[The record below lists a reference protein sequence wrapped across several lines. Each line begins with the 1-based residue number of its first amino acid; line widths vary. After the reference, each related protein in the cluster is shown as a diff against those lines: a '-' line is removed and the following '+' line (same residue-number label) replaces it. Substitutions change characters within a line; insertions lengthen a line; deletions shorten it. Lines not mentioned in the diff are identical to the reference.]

1 MLVIFL
7 IKNNFHVL
15 YYMIKNKIMSFK
27 VRILVI
33 LFLHYSIL
41 NSTIIKYVAKYI
53 NNLKL

>member
-15 YYMIKNKIMSFK
+15 YYMITKIMNFK